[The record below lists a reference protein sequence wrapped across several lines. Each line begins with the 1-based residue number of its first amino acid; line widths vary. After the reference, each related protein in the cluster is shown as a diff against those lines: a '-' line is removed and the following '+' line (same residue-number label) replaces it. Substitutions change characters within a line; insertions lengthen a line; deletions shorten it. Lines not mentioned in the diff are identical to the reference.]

1 MQGKTFFCTEEF
13 FGVKFRF
20 FFFWGKNASCI
31 RDELLFFFEGEV
43 FFSLGFFFV
52 EGGVFRIFSF
62 FEGENFFSLGNFF
75 VEGGFFSLFFF
86 GRDFFGGR
94 GDCWGIYPQNFF
106 FPF

>member
-52 EGGVFRIFSF
+52 E
-62 FEGENFFSLGNFF
+62 ENFFSLGNFF

-86 GRDFFGGR
+86 WEGFFWREGGLL
-94 GDCWGIYPQNFF
+94 GDLPTEFLFSILRVLIFRLAT
-106 FPF
+106 